1 MSSTR
6 RPPGTTA
13 AGTAP
18 APAAHL
24 DSVVLR
30 EEEPRRA
37 GLLEQVESGATI
49 TFFLVMFGTLLLG
62 VLYRYVLDDPLV
74 WTVGVSTAAYVWI
87 ITLGA
92 GLANWDDDHIQVDL
106 LYQRYPPEV
115 QTLARIIGNLL
126 IIVPFA
132 IAVPGTLAY
141 LRFVHPVNVTGTPI
155 PQSFAFAGMLI
166 FLVVTVL
173 HRGRLLVGDLRSL
186 RRGGGGR

>member
-1 MSSTR
+1 MSTR
-6 RPPGTTA
+6 RPAGTTA
-13 AGTAP
+13 AEAAP

-37 GLLEQVESGATI
+37 GLLEQVESGVTI
-49 TFFLVMFGTLLLG
+49 VFFLVMFGTLLLG

-74 WTVGVSTAAYVWI
+74 WTMGVATAAYVWI

-106 LYQRYPPEV
+106 LYERYPSGV
-115 QTLARIIGNLL
+115 QTLARIVGNLL
-126 IIVPFA
+126 IVVPFA
-132 IAVPGTLAY
+132 IAVPGTVAY
-141 LRFVHPVNVTGTPI
+141 LRFVHPVDVTGTSI
-155 PQSFAFAGMLI
+155 PQSFAFAGMLV

-173 HRGRLLVGDLRSL
+173 HRGRLLLQDLRSL
-186 RRGGGGR
+186 RRRGGAR